1 LLTNTLPALK
11 KGLAKSGRRLADFEI
26 ICATLVVTADE
37 EEEFERVKDAAR
49 KQLAFYGSTPAYL
62 PTLKAHGWEELHTEL
77 NQMSKRGRWDA
88 MAELISDEI
97 LETIAVVG
105 PREEIAAKLTERL
118 DGIADGVSITHNRAP
133 DPSQWADVVADLR
146 AHRARA

>member
-1 LLTNTLPALK
+1 
-11 KGLAKSGRRLADFEI
+11 
-26 ICATLVVTADE
+26 
-37 EEEFERVKDAAR
+37 
-49 KQLAFYGSTPAYL
+49 
-62 PTLKAHGWEELHTEL
+62 
-77 NQMSKRGRWDA
+77 M
-88 MAELISDEI
+88 
-97 LETIAVVG
+97 VG